1 MISKSKLA
9 VVAAVVAMGIA
20 SPALAQSS
28 GTWSAGI
35 STRNGRPNVQTESTN
50 FQNDKITVRQSGLR
64 AFAMVPGGA
73 QSGSTYNPA
82 TSGYDPGIETQR

>member
-9 VVAAVVAMGIA
+9 IVAAVVAMGIA

-28 GTWSAGI
+28 GTWGAGI
-35 STRNGRPNVQTESTN
+35 STRNGRPYDQTQLTT
-50 FQNDKITVRQSGLR
+50 FQNDKITVHQSGLR

-73 QSGSTYNPA
+73 QSGNAFSPA
-82 TSGYDPGIETQR
+82 TSGYDPSIETQR

>member
-9 VVAAVVAMGIA
+9 IVAAVVAMGIA

-35 STRNGRPNVQTESTN
+35 STRNGRPYVQTQSTTP
-50 FQNDKITVRQSGLR
+50 QNDKITVHQSGLR
-64 AFAMVPGGA
+64 AFAMVPRGV
-73 QSGSTYNPA
+73 QSGSA
-82 TSGYDPGIETQR
+82 ETQR